1 MNLSV
6 TSSTQSLPNTAKLFV
21 GFLLSALLVGVAG
34 CSDDESSDRVNS
46 SVSDSSHSDQ
56 ALFAIGSDSFLAGM
70 NLNHSV
76 EGVDDLYMAG
86 ENLYSSSAIG
96 GSAHLAGRRV
106 EVLGTVAQNLYAAG
120 ADVVVGAEVGDD
132 AKLSGYA
139 LDIRAAIGGDLM
151 ASGAKISLAAPV
163 AGYALLAG
171 KDLAFN
177 GSVEGDVV
185 LAGENISFGPQ
196 ARIAGSLQ
204 LYESKLGA
212 TEVPAAVLPAERV
225 ERKALRDFDE
235 RRSSRFYSWAGGLLA
250 FLAWLLAMVLITALV
265 ILLAPNYLS
274 QARER
279 TLARPGRMLLLGF
292 ASLSTLLG
300 AMIVLALTLVGALLI
315 PVVVL
320 LALLLVFFGYLTAAY
335 VLGAQLLRALRF
347 GSPASLLQQAAAAL
361 VGNLAAAVLSLI
373 PFVGWILLVLLALT
387 GIGALSA
394 RWLPVRLLGAQSEA
408 EQDS

>member
-1 MNLSV
+1 MTILKSNSAQ
-6 TSSTQSLPNTAKLFV
+6 SSNTPKLLV

-34 CSDDESSDRVNS
+34 CSDDESSAQINS
-46 SVSDSSHSDQ
+46 SVSDSSYSDQ

-86 ENLYSSSAIG
+86 ENLYSSSAVG

-106 EVLGTVAQNLYAAG
+106 EVLGAVAQNLYAAG
-120 ADVVVGAEVGDD
+120 ADVVITAKVGED

-139 LDIRAAIGGDLM
+139 LDIRAPIGGDLM

-163 AGYALLAG
+163 TGYALLAG
-171 KDLAFN
+171 KDLVFN

-204 LYESKLGA
+204 LYESELGA

-235 RRSSRFYSWAGGLLA
+235 RRGSRFYAWAGGLLA
-250 FLAWLLAMVLITALV
+250 FLAWLLAMVLLTALV
-265 ILLAPNYLS
+265 LLLAPNYLS

-279 TLARPGRMLLLGF
+279 TLARPGRTLLLGF
-292 ASLSTLLG
+292 TSLSTLLG

-361 VGNLAAAVLSLI
+361 VGNLAAAALSLI
-373 PFVGWILLVLLALT
+373 PFVGWILLVLLALA

-394 RWLPVRLLGAQSEA
+394 RWLPTRLFGAQGEA